1 MSVKVIRTEKA
12 KALNMELPT
21 YATSSSAGLDLR
33 AAINEEIH
41 LAPGQTVMIQSGLK
55 MDMRG
60 EKKMLMGMIVPRSG
74 LGSKHGIVLSNLTG
88 IIDADYQGEI
98 GLSIWNRSNMTYT
111 IKPQERICQMIF
123 VEVVQ
128 PKFVEVDDFETK
140 SERGEGGFGSTG
152 KE

>member
-1 MSVKVIRTEKA
+1 
-12 KALNMELPT
+12 MELPT

-74 LGSKHGIVLSNLTG
+74 LGAKHGIVLSNLTG

>member
-1 MSVKVIRTEKA
+1 
-12 KALNMELPT
+12 MELPT

>member
-1 MSVKVIRTEKA
+1 
-12 KALNMELPT
+12 MELPT
-21 YATSSSAGLDLR
+21 YGTALSAGLDLR
-33 AAINEEIH
+33 AAIDEKIH
-41 LAPGQTVMIQSGLK
+41 LAPGQTAMIPSGIK

-60 EKKMLMGMIVPRSG
+60 EKKLLMGMIVPRSG
-74 LGSKHGIVLSNLTG
+74 LGVKHGIVLSNLTG

-98 GLSIWNRSNMTYT
+98 GISVWNRSNMTYV
-111 IKPQERICQMIF
+111 INPQERVCQMIF

-128 PKFVEVDDFETK
+128 PKFVEVDEFESK

>member
-12 KALNMELPT
+12 RQQEIQLPT
-21 YATSSSAGLDLR
+21 YGTALSAGLDLR
-33 AAINEEIH
+33 AVIDQEIH
-41 LAPGQTVMIQSGLK
+41 LAPGQTVMISSGIK
-55 MDMRG
+55 MDMRD
-60 EKKMLMGMIVPRSG
+60 EKKLLMGMIVPRSG
-74 LGSKHGIVLSNLTG
+74 LGVKHGIVLSNLTG

-98 GLSIWNRSNMTYT
+98 GISAWNRSNMTYV
-111 IKPQERICQMIF
+111 IKPGERVCQMIF

-128 PKFVEVDDFETK
+128 PKFVEVDEFDSK